1 MTLEILQTKH
11 SLIYSHVMFAVF
23 LESVC
28 CVFVPVVVHDTML
41 IFISP
46 RLKGLRAEDNKASRC
61 PFFFPLPLASLQ
73 RQRGREKV
81 PRSFDSE
88 EREVMIYTNNLSNA
102 GDLVDI
108 TG

>member
-1 MTLEILQTKH
+1 M
-11 SLIYSHVMFAVF
+11 YG
-23 LESVC
+23 
-28 CVFVPVVVHDTML
+28 FVL
-41 IFISP
+41 
-46 RLKGLRAEDNKASRC
+46 
-61 PFFFPLPLASLQ
+61 FFPLPLASLH